1 MSSPNNWMFSDPQ
14 VSPELEDI
22 TIFNSSTVLVR
33 WRPVDL
39 AQVKGHLRG
48 YNVRIQGMGRTKEE
62 CHNTEGGNSV
72 VCEQLLWKFLGWGK
86 RAYDKGGEEHVLDV
100 LLNR

>member
-1 MSSPNNWMFSDPQ
+1 M
-14 VSPELEDI
+14 SPELEDI

-48 YNVRIQGMGRTKEE
+48 YNVRIQGMGKAKEGWDR
-62 CHNTEGGNSV
+62 TEGWESV
-72 VCEQLLWKFLGWGK
+72 IWEQLS
-86 RAYDKGGEEHVLDV
+86 
-100 LLNR
+100 

>member
-1 MSSPNNWMFSDPQ
+1 MFLDPQ

-39 AQVKGHLRG
+39 AQVKGHLKG
-48 YNVRIQGMGRTKEE
+48 YNVRIQDMGRAKEE
-62 CHNTEGGNSV
+62 CDNIEGGDSV
-72 VCEQLLWKFLGWGK
+72 VCEQLFWKFLGWSE
-86 RAYDKGGEEHVLDV
+86 RVYDKGGEEHVLEV
-100 LLNR
+100 LFYR

>member
-1 MSSPNNWMFSDPQ
+1 M
-14 VSPELEDI
+14 SPELEDI

-48 YNVRIQGMGRTKEE
+48 YNVRTQDMGKAKEAYDRI
-62 CHNTEGGNSV
+62 EGGESV
-72 VCEQLLWKFLGWGK
+72 ICEQLS
-86 RAYDKGGEEHVLDV
+86 
-100 LLNR
+100 

>member
-1 MSSPNNWMFSDPQ
+1 MSSPNKWLFSDPQ

-48 YNVRIQGMGRTKEE
+48 YNVRTRAMGKAKEGRDSA
-62 CHNTEGGNSV
+62 EGQESV
-72 VCEQLLWKFLGWGK
+72 IWEQLS
-86 RAYDKGGEEHVLDV
+86 
-100 LLNR
+100 